1 MTGDISR
8 RTWLRTV
15 GLTTVGLSLAGSGTA
30 AAKPDH
36 AKGNGSGKKKE
47 DKKEDKKEERENGS
61 NGSNGGSAKNECP
74 EGTTLLAKYEVDD
87 SGKVVFEKGRDSL
100 NIDGSEIRFSNIV
113 YKEDGEIVSFDW
125 DSGPYDVHTVSVKAG
140 QNIWQDEVKGTSG
153 RFDLREFDTDGPVQA
168 VSNVIFCIEVCWQLD
183 FGRGDIPIPP
193 NYSPNRTNDLF
204 LSASC
209 ERVDVDR
216 IPNNPG
222 LNRIDPDD
230 PVVVKPVDGEV
241 KFDLSTPGTATIYF
255 EVKEGEMPDLHLAC
269 FEIPGPFIRDEV
281 GAQVLF
287 DSIEKDNVA
296 PGHYE
301 WTVDLPTL

>member
-1 MTGDISR
+1 MDHNISR

-15 GLTTVGLSLAGSGTA
+15 GITTAGLTLGSGIA
-30 AAKPDH
+30 AAKP
-36 AKGNGSGKKKE
+36 GNRPEPQGPP
-47 DKKEDKKEERENGS
+47 ENV
-61 NGSNGGSAKNECP
+61 KNECP
-74 EGTTLLAKYEVDD
+74 EGTTLLAKYEWDDD
-87 SGKVVFEKGRDSL
+87 SGKLVFEKGRKSL
-100 NIDGSEIRFSNIV
+100 NIDGSAVTFSNFV
-113 YKEDGEIVSFDW
+113 YKEEGELVAFDW
-125 DSGPYDVHTVSVKAG
+125 DSGPYDIHTVSVKAG
-140 QNIWQDEVKGTSG
+140 RNVWQNEVSATSG
-153 RFDLREFDTDGPVQA
+153 TFDLRDFDKDGPVQA
-168 VSNVIFCIEVCWQLD
+168 VSNIIFCIEICWQLD
-183 FGRGDIPIPP
+183 FGRGDVPIPP
-193 NYSPNRTNDLF
+193 NYSPNRTQDLF

-209 ERVDVDR
+209 ERIGVDR

-230 PVVVKPVDGEV
+230 PVIVKPVDGEV

-281 GAQVLF
+281 EYQALF